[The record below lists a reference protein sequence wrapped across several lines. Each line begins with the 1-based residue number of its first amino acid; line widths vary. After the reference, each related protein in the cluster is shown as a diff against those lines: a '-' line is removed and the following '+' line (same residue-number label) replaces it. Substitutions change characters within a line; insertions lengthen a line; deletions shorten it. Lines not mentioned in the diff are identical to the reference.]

1 MKGAIPLVIALAGAG
16 SGGVLAAE
24 RVVELDHVWV
34 VASPGAPERSA
45 LERAGLIIAPTVN
58 RHDGQGTASVTVEFE
73 NAFLELLWPDET
85 VPVAPGKEAVA
96 EKFRRKAAWR
106 TNGWSPIGVAL
117 RRTPAAPEKLPFD
130 SWPVSAPWM
139 PPGVAYEMLTP
150 RTDAAGPSI
159 WVLPRSMALIQ
170 PSGGGKD
177 VGFDREKAMR
187 HPLGARRISGIRIVE
202 PARKD
207 PSDVTRILVKQGVAS
222 VERGQEWLLEIRL
235 AGAATHGTIDLRP
248 ALPLV
253 LRH

>member
-1 MKGAIPLVIALAGAG
+1 MKGAVPLVIGLVGAG
-16 SGGVLAAE
+16 FCVALPSD

-34 VASPGAPERSA
+34 IVSPGAPERAA
-45 LERAGLIIAPTVN
+45 LERAGLLIAPTVN

-73 NAFLELLWPDET
+73 NVFLELLWSDET
-85 VPVAPGKEAVA
+85 VPVAPGKEMVA

-139 PPGVAYEMLTP
+139 PPGAAYEMLTP

-159 WVLPRSMALIQ
+159 WVLPRSMALVQ
-170 PSGGGKD
+170 PSGAGKD

-187 HPLGARRISGIRIVE
+187 HPLGARRVSGLRIVE
-202 PARKD
+202 PARQD
-207 PSDVTRILVKQGVAS
+207 PSDVTRILVKQGVAT
-222 VERGQEWLLEIRL
+222 VEPGREWLLEVRL
-235 AGAATHGTIDLRP
+235 EGSATHGTIDLRP
-248 ALPLV
+248 AVPLV